1 MTDPT
6 TQTIPPMPSGEMIET
21 FRRSADF
28 KLHEMS
34 GSRVRAT
41 MTLDE
46 RHHQPFGVVH
56 GGIYALAVEGVASA
70 GACAAVAEL
79 GQYAVG
85 TSNTTD
91 FLRPVSSGEVEVV
104 AEPIFQGRTQQ
115 LWNVQIVRLDNG
127 KLVAKGQL
135 RLQNL
140 PLPAS
145 PRSRKTRDD
154 SSPT

>member
-1 MTDPT
+1 MTEP
-6 TQTIPPMPSGEMIET
+6 TIPPMPSGEMIET
-21 FRRSADF
+21 FRRSANF
-28 KLHEMS
+28 KIHELS
-34 GSRVRAT
+34 GERVRAT
-41 MTLDE
+41 LTLDE

-70 GACAAVAEL
+70 GACAAVADR

-91 FLRPVSSGEVEVV
+91 FLRPVSAAEVEVV

-115 LWNVQIVRLDNG
+115 LWNVEIVRLDNA

-140 PLPAS
+140 PLPPS
-145 PRSRKTRDD
+145 G
-154 SSPT
+154 

>member
-1 MTDPT
+1 
-6 TQTIPPMPSGEMIET
+6 MPSGEMIET
-21 FRRSADF
+21 FRRSANF
-28 KLHEMS
+28 TIHELS
-34 GSRVRAT
+34 GNRVRAT
-41 MTLDE
+41 LTLDE

-70 GACAAVAEL
+70 GACAAVADR

-91 FLRPVSSGEVEVV
+91 FLRPVSSGEVEVI
-104 AEPIFQGRTQQ
+104 AEPIFQGKTQQ

-140 PLPAS
+140 PLPG
-145 PRSRKTRDD
+145 DGQ
-154 SSPT
+154 

>member
-1 MTDPT
+1 MTEPT
-6 TQTIPPMPSGEMIET
+6 TVPPMPSGEMIET

-28 KLHEMS
+28 KIHEMS
-34 GSRVRAT
+34 GSRVHAT
-41 MTLDE
+41 MRLDE

-70 GACAAVAEL
+70 GACAAVAERD
-79 GQYAVG
+79 QYAVG

-91 FLRPVSSGEVEVV
+91 FLRPISSGEVEVV

-140 PLPAS
+140 PLP
-145 PRSRKTRDD
+145 RE
-154 SSPT
+154 

>member
-1 MTDPT
+1 
-6 TQTIPPMPSGEMIET
+6 MIEA

-28 KLHEMS
+28 KVHELT
-34 GSRVRAT
+34 GERVRAT
-41 MTLDE
+41 MTLDAA
-46 RHHQPFGVVH
+46 HHQPFGIVH

-70 GACAAVAEL
+70 GANAAVADR

-91 FLRPVSSGEVEVV
+91 FLRPVSEATVEVI

-115 LWNVQIVRLDNG
+115 LWSVEIRRLDDG

-140 PLPAS
+140 A
-145 PRSRKTRDD
+145 RTD
-154 SSPT
+154 

>member
-1 MTDPT
+1 
-6 TQTIPPMPSGEMIET
+6 MPSGAMIEA
-21 FRRSADF
+21 FRRSANF
-28 KLHEMS
+28 TIHELS

-41 MTLDE
+41 LALNE
-46 RHHQPFGVVH
+46 AHHQAFGIVH
-56 GGIYALAVEGVASA
+56 GGIYALAVEGIASA
-70 GACAAVAEL
+70 GACAAVADR

-91 FLRPVSSGEVEVV
+91 FLRPVTVADVEVV

-115 LWNVQIVRLDNG
+115 LWSVEIVRQDNG

-140 PLPAS
+140 PLAETPMS
-145 PRSRKTRDD
+145 
-154 SSPT
+154 

>member
-1 MTDPT
+1 
-6 TQTIPPMPSGEMIET
+6 MPSGALIEE
-21 FRRSADF
+21 FRRSTDF
-28 KLHEMS
+28 KLHELS

-41 MTLDE
+41 LALNGD
-46 RHHQPFGVVH
+46 HHQAFGIVH
-56 GGIYALAVEGVASA
+56 GGIYAIAVEGIASA
-70 GACAAVAEL
+70 GACAAVADR

-91 FLRPVSSGEVEVV
+91 FLRPVTHGTVEVI

-115 LWNVQIVRLDNG
+115 LWNVEIRRLDDG

-140 PLPAS
+140 PLSDAG
-145 PRSRKTRDD
+145 
-154 SSPT
+154 